1 MQYLRDKSSMDMASH
16 EVEKR
21 MIDHDACREELEHA
35 SNFIIRL
42 VAKAEPEKWSPNF
55 VPCYACTQKFL
66 KEMDKR

>member
-1 MQYLRDKSSMDMASH
+1 
-16 EVEKR
+16 